1 MEDQSDETSDGSC
14 SSEDHDGGLGN
25 GLQENDVG
33 NGSRVARMIGGLPIA
48 EYAESPRRYGPPRP
62 GFPQVFS
69 FSYHNFIRNKNRFLF
84 EMNILASIIRKQSF
98 TSTSC
103 TTMFSSI
110 VHDFRLFI

>member
-25 GLQENDVG
+25 GLQENDVS

-69 FSYHNFIRNKNRFLF
+69 FLNYHVI
-84 EMNILASIIRKQSF
+84 
-98 TSTSC
+98 
-103 TTMFSSI
+103 
-110 VHDFRLFI
+110 